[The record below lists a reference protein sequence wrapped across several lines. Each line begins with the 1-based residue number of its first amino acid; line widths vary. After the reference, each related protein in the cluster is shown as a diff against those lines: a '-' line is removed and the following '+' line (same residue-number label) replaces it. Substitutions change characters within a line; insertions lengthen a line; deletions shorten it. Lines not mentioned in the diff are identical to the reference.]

1 MPEITSFTSFKIHVK
16 NIRCQLKKVQDEIH
30 NFKNMGWGRYAKS
43 KSSFKP
49 QPDGSSWPSTPTLSW
64 REGQMEPAM
73 VITHGDGRGQL
84 YTSLKTSEQETRT
97 DRSLL
102 G

>member
-1 MPEITSFTSFKIHVK
+1 MCKMRYIILKIWGEG
-16 NIRCQLKKVQDEIH
+16 RCT
-30 NFKNMGWGRYAKS
+30 KS

-49 QPDGSSWPSTPTLSW
+49 QPDGSSCPLTPTLSW
-64 REGQMEPAM
+64 REGQMEAKMEPAV

-84 YTSLKTSEQETRT
+84 YTSLKTPEQETRT
-97 DRSLL
+97 DCSLL